1 MSLGSFSIASR
12 FCGPPTS
19 GNGGYVA
26 GRLAG
31 FVETDADR
39 PAVAVRLFAP
49 PPLEVALDVREE
61 GEGAGLFDGDRL
73 VAKARAV
80 PLELSPPPPPS
91 FEVASEA
98 TRSFRGF
105 DEHPLPG
112 CFVCGIDRKE
122 GDGLRIFP
130 GEASGEGLY
139 AASWTP
145 DESLRSDSGDAL
157 EEAFVWAALDC
168 PGAFSFPQVDGVVLL
183 GEMTARTFGS
193 VRIGEPCVVTSWS
206 IESEGRK
213 HVTGTALYDEK
224 GECVGHARATWIHVD
239 ADSIP
244 SG

>member
-1 MSLGSFSIASR
+1 MGLGSFSIASR

-49 PPLEVALDVREE
+49 PPLEAALDVREE

-91 FEVASEA
+91 FEVAAEA

-105 DEHPLPG
+105 DEHVFPG
-112 CFVCGIDRKE
+112 CFVCGIDRE
-122 GDGLRIFP
+122 AGDGLRIFP
-130 GEASGEGLY
+130 GAANEGGLF
-139 AASWTP
+139 AATWTP
-145 DESLRSDSGDAL
+145 DESLRSGSAGELDDT
-157 EEAFVWAALDC
+157 FVWAALDC

-183 GEMTARTFGS
+183 GEMAVQIFGS
-193 VRIGEPCVVTSWS
+193 VRIGAPCVVTSWY
-206 IESEGRK
+206 IENDGRK
-213 HVTGTALYDEK
+213 HVTGTALYDEA
-224 GECVGHARATWIHVD
+224 GACVGHARATWIHVD
-239 ADSIP
+239 ADSVP